1 MTLAPPAS
9 LGRVPSTVLSPI
21 PSQFYIMKL
30 LPVAALAGAAL
41 SATPLALALGG
52 DTLVDLALWGA
63 GALSSTPKTHNL
75 PGGPPEGGWSW
86 VNCGQSSFSPLFLS
100 VLA

>member
-1 MTLAPPAS
+1 
-9 LGRVPSTVLSPI
+9 
-21 PSQFYIMKL
+21 MKL
-30 LPVAALAGAAL
+30 LPIAALAGAAAL
-41 SATPLALALGG
+41 SAVPSALALGG

-86 VNCGQSSFSPLFLS
+86 VNCGQSYSSPFFLS